1 MAYSK
6 PLNLLDLS
14 FVLMETRQT
23 PMHVAGLQTFA
34 PPEGAPR
41 DYARQVY
48 EYLRRYPVTA
58 APFNY
63 VLRGVGSGRLRPS
76 FEVAKKVDLDYHL
89 RHSALPYPGGER
101 ELGVLISRLHS
112 NPMDMDRPLWEIHLI
127 EGLHG
132 GRFALYAKLHHSL
145 ADGVSGVGLLNFST
159 NPAASDTPPIWAAE
173 RPRKERT
180 PKSAG
185 RFGALSLLPA
195 ALANQ
200 ARELPSLAQG
210 LAGTAKA
217 AFGIKPSPDFTS
229 LAEAPRTIF
238 NVNVT
243 PQRRVATQAASLERL
258 KRIGE
263 AAGGS
268 LNDVVLAAC
277 SAALR
282 RFLLELDALPRKSLI
297 TSIPVALPR
306 DLSEA
311 GGNSI
316 SFANVRLATDV
327 EDVRERFDA
336 IRRSSAAGRDF
347 LKQMSTRA
355 LIDYTVLISSPQ
367 ILTRLPGIGSRVPP
381 IYNIIISNVPGPRGK
396 LYFLGAEME
405 AYYPISA
412 LAHGQ
417 ALNITVLSYA
427 GGLYFGFTGCADKVP
442 HLQRLAVYTGE
453 AIDELERVFLEAPH
467 ATKPRARKTRA
478 AAAKSSRARKTA
490 QPGAK
495 RVAAKK
501 PAAAGRRRRKKK
513 VLGLEPR

>member
-1 MAYSK
+1 MAASK

-14 FVLMETRQT
+14 FVLMDTRQT
-23 PMHVAGLQTFA
+23 PMHVAGLQVFT
-34 PPEGAPR
+34 PPAGAPR
-41 DYARQVY
+41 DYPRQVY
-48 EYLRRYPVTA
+48 EHLRSFPVTA
-58 APFNY
+58 EPFNY
-63 VLRGVGSGRLRPS
+63 VLRGVGGGRLRPT
-76 FEVAKKVDLDYHL
+76 FVVAKKIDLDYHL

-112 NPMDMDRPLWEIHLI
+112 NPMDFDRPLWEIHLI

-145 ADGVSGVGLLNFST
+145 ADGVSGVGLLNFS
-159 NPAASDTPPIWAAE
+159 SDPGDSATPPVWAAE
-173 RPRKERT
+173 RAQKARSTKYD
-180 PKSAG
+180 G
-185 RFGALSLLPA
+185 RFGAFAMLNA
-195 ALANQ
+195 AISSQ
-200 ARELPSLAQG
+200 AKELPSLVQG

-217 AFGIKPSPDFTS
+217 AFGVKPSPDFTS

-243 PQRRVATQAASLERL
+243 PQRRVATQSTSLERL
-258 KRIGE
+258 KRIGV

-268 LNDVVLAAC
+268 INDVVLAAC

-282 RFLLELDALPRKSLI
+282 RYLLEMDQLPRKSLV

-306 DLSEA
+306 DTSQA
-311 GGNSI
+311 GGNAI
-316 SFANVRLATDV
+316 SFANVRLGTDV
-327 EDVRERFDA
+327 EDVRERFDV

-355 LIDYTVLISSPQ
+355 LMDYTVLISSPQ
-367 ILTRLPGIGSRVPP
+367 ILTRIPGIGSKVPP
-381 IYNIIISNVPGPRGK
+381 TYNVIISNVPGPRGK
-396 LYFLGAEME
+396 LFFLGAEME

-417 ALNITVLSYA
+417 ALNITVLSYS

-453 AIDELERVFLEAPH
+453 AIDELERVFVAPPP
-467 ATKPRARKTRA
+467 AAVTKGRGGAKKKAKAPRKRTAARGARK
-478 AAAKSSRARKTA
+478 KGSR
-490 QPGAK
+490 G
-495 RVAAKK
+495 
-501 PAAAGRRRRKKK
+501 
-513 VLGLEPR
+513 